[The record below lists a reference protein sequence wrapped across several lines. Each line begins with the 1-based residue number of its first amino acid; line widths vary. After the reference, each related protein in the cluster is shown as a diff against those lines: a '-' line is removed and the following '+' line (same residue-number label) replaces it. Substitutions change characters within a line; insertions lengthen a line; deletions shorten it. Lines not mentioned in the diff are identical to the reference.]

1 MTECEVIVMVSADAE
16 WAAVRNLYP
25 NATYSLSPFGEWFRH
40 EATVNGKSI
49 PVVFFQGG
57 WGKISAA
64 ASTQHIIDQW
74 HPALIINLGTCGGL
88 KGHIEKGMFVVAT
101 DTVVYDIVEQML
113 DPTEA
118 IDFYSTQLD
127 LTWMQQP
134 VADPEFRGLLLS
146 ADRDLIID
154 DIADLRAKYGAVAAD
169 WESGAIAWV
178 AARNNVACAI
188 VRGVTDLVGP
198 DGGEAYDGHAGVF
211 VENSKDV
218 MHCLNEFLPNLLGQW
233 LRSQKLQAAP
243 PDASHAR

>member
-1 MTECEVIVMVSADAE
+1 MTEGKVIVLVSADAE
-16 WAAVRNLYP
+16 WAAVRSLYP
-25 NATYSLSPFGEWFRH
+25 NAIYSLSPFGEWFCH
-40 EATVNGKSI
+40 EITVDFDSI
-49 PVVFFQGG
+49 PIVFFQGG

-64 ASTQHIIDQW
+64 AAAQHVIDLW
-74 HPALIINLGTCGGL
+74 HPALIINLGTCGGF
-88 KGHIEKGMFVVAT
+88 KGHIEKGMFIVAT

-118 IDFYSTQLD
+118 INFYHTQLD

-134 VADPEFRGLLLS
+134 VTDPEFRGLLLS

-154 DIADLRAKYGAVAAD
+154 DIADLRSKYDAVAAD

-178 AARNNVACAI
+178 ATRNNVTCVI

-198 DGGEAYDGHAGVF
+198 DGGDAYNGHADVF

-218 MHCLNEFLPNLLGQW
+218 MHRLNGFLPNLLSQW
-233 LRSQKLQAAP
+233 LKLQKSQAVP
-243 PDASHAR
+243 